1 MPLLL
6 ARIDDRLIHG
16 QVAYGWA
23 RPLHA
28 TLLAIVSDGL
38 RARPQDA
45 GLYLLAAPEG
55 AEALVVSVAEALRP
69 EFLRRVESA
78 ETILLFP
85 GTEEPLRLSDGGFPL
100 RELNVGGLHFAPGRR
115 EALPYVY
122 LDEADTARLKA
133 LAARGVR
140 IVARDLP
147 TNPEH
152 DLGATLLGAA
162 S

>member
-1 MPLLL
+1 VPLLL

-23 RPLHA
+23 RALGA
-28 TLLAIVSDGL
+28 TLLTIVSDGL
-38 RARPQDA
+38 RARPADA
-45 GLYLLAAPEG
+45 ELYLLATPEG

-85 GTEEPLRLSDGGFPL
+85 GTDEPLRLSDGGFPL
-100 RELNVGGLHFAPGRR
+100 REINVGGLHHAPGRR
-115 EALPYVY
+115 EVLPFVY
-122 LDEADTARLKA
+122 LDDADTARLRA

-140 IVARDLP
+140 IMARDLP
-147 TNPEH
+147 TNPAH
-152 DLGATLLGAA
+152 DLGAALLGTA